1 MPDDTGAAAFSG
13 AVGLWGKGRVM
24 DELEGWN
31 DRWSVGIDGIDEEH
45 RYFIH
50 LLDQFN
56 DDGSGGLSGQRL
68 RDMAAEL
75 LTYTE
80 EHFTNEEKVME
91 AAGYPLYDDHRYQ
104 HDLAEDEIRHT
115 MNTPMPE
122 AEFRA
127 FLGRFMLNWLVLH
140 IQSSD
145 QKLSAWLRENGVEYQ
160 RLFDGIIS
168 RRDWMRLRRDTDSL
182 LTPAAE

>member
-1 MPDDTGAAAFSG
+1 
-13 AVGLWGKGRVM
+13 M

-31 DRWSVGIDGIDEEH
+31 ACWSVGIDGIDEEH
-45 RYFIH
+45 RYFIY
-50 LLDQFN
+50 LLNQFN
-56 DDGSGGLSGQRL
+56 GDGSDALSGDRL
-68 RDMAAEL
+68 RAMAGEL

-91 AAGYPLYDDHRYQ
+91 AAGYPLYEDHKYQ
-104 HDLAEDEIRHT
+104 HDLAEDEIRHAIAST
-115 MNTPMPE
+115 MPE
-122 AEFRA
+122 QEFRA

-145 QKLSAWLRENGVEYQ
+145 QKLSAWLHENNVQYE

-168 RRDWMRLRRDTDSL
+168 GRDWMKLGRDEGTSPIL
-182 LTPAAE
+182 AAE